1 MAIAMKRMFYVYLVV
16 VTVAFT
22 GCADVVDTGFTPTKT
37 ATAGADELPKFK
49 HAELLDRQGVSV
61 ADLKRVRR
69 NADESDDRMEYSATS
84 AAAASPDS
92 VDLIVALPE
101 DSDEVS
107 ANKMMRRYKMFRRY
121 DFSRTFRGVAV
132 TIHVDDFAE
141 YLVDMQDDPDID
153 WFEPDLVLNIVQV
166 GLDIRSLLPLQ
177 ETPWG
182 IEDIGADES
191 SARSG
196 NGSGRIDNVNMYI
209 LDSGSGSYDN
219 NVGLR
224 LENYSSSLLG
234 LDVFGHG
241 AHVTSTAVG
250 SDNLLGF
257 VGVAPGVKTYS
268 LKVLDDFGNG
278 SMASV
283 IQALDRVAQ
292 IQENS
297 SSPGVVNLSL
307 GAYVATTEYTAL
319 DYAIDNLVDQGIV
332 VVVAAGNEGTN
343 AGLVSPAH
351 AEGAITVGAYD
362 ADYNMASFSNYGKAV
377 DIMAPGVD
385 ILAVGSLDPVISG
398 AIMSGTSMAAPHV
411 AGAAALYLSQNP
423 TASPRTVR
431 KALIKDA
438 RPIVTGVRKHTTNN
452 ALWVGDF

>member
-16 VTVAFT
+16 ASVAFA
-22 GCADVVDTGFTPTKT
+22 GCADVVDTGLTPSKT
-37 ATAGADELPKFK
+37 ASAVSDELPKFK
-49 HAELLDRQGVSV
+49 HAELLDRQGISV
-61 ADLKRVRR
+61 AELKRVRR
-69 NADESDDRMEYSATS
+69 QVDQGDSKVEFSTAT
-84 AAAASPDS
+84 AAASPDS

-101 DSDEVS
+101 GSDEVT
-107 ANKMMRRYKMFRRY
+107 ATKMMRRYKMFRRY
-121 DFSRTFRGVAV
+121 DFSRTFNGVAV
-132 TIHVDDFAE
+132 RIDVDDLSLHLDE
-141 YLVDMQDDPDID
+141 MQTDPDID
-153 WFEPDLVLNIVQV
+153 WFEPDLDLGLIQI
-166 GLDIRSLLPLQ
+166 GLDLRSLLPLQ

-182 IEDIGADES
+182 IEDIGADVS

-196 NGSGRIDNVNMYI
+196 NGYGRIDNVNMFI

-224 LENYSSSLLG
+224 LENYSSSLVG
-234 LDVFGHG
+234 LDLFGHG

-283 IQALDRVAQ
+283 IEALDRVSQ

-319 DYAIDNLVDQGIV
+319 DHAIDNLVDQGIV

-351 AEGAITVGAYD
+351 AVGAITVGAYD
-362 ADYNMASFSNYGKAV
+362 QNHALASFSNYGNAV
-377 DIMAPGVD
+377 DILAPGVD
-385 ILAVGSLDPVISG
+385 ILAVGSLDPIING
-398 AIMSGTSMAAPHV
+398 AVMSGTSMAAPHV

-423 TASPRTVR
+423 GATPRAVR
-431 KALIKDA
+431 KALIKEA
-438 RPIVTGVRKHTTNN
+438 RPIVTGTRKHTTTK
-452 ALWVGDF
+452 ALWVGNF